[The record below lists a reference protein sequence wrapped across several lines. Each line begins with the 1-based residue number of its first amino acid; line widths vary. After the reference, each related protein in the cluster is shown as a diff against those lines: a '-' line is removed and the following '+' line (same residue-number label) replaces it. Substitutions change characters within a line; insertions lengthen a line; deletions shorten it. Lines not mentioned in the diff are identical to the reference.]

1 MLAIDE
7 SFKKFGHKS
16 KLLEEFWS
24 TRSCRGNLS
33 GILGREV
40 AGGVRQIIL
49 ERRKA
54 PEPWGWVGMQSAV
67 QSKEESTA
75 VMGR

>member
-1 MLAIDE
+1 MLTIDE

-24 TRSCRGNLS
+24 MRTYRGNLS

-49 ERRKA
+49 ERR
-54 PEPWGWVGMQSAV
+54 
-67 QSKEESTA
+67 
-75 VMGR
+75 